1 MLYEALA
8 QATREMNRGTNPANR
23 RAIIVITDNIA
34 ITAGEDVASLQREL
48 AESGTVVYGLIV
60 RSGFAKVF
68 NVLTLGKIKGVDVY
82 AEETGG
88 EVLGAN
94 RSEVDSR
101 LGEMFTRLRTR
112 YTIGYRPPE
121 TNEEGAFRHVK
132 VQLVPAIMKA
142 NKKLVVRCA
151 AGLLLSQE
159 AQNDFVYASA
169 ITSFSSFFRRLP
181 FHFPW
186 TVMTTGVTM

>member
-1 MLYEALA
+1 MLYDALDR
-8 QATREMNRGTNPANR
+8 ATHEINKGTNPANR
-23 RAIIVITDNIA
+23 RAIVVITDNLA
-34 ITAGEDVASLQREL
+34 FSTGEYVQKMQREL

-68 NVLTLGKIKGVDVY
+68 NVLTLGKVKGVD
-82 AEETGG
+82 AFADETGG

-121 TNEEGAFRHVK
+121 TNEEGAYRHIK
-132 VQLVPAIMKA
+132 VQLTPAIMKT
-142 NKKLVVRCA
+142 NQKLVVRA
-151 AGLLLSQE
+151 RRG
-159 AQNDFVYASA
+159 YY
-169 ITSFSSFFRRLP
+169 FRKKPGP
-181 FHFPW
+181 FLFTPRP
-186 TVMTTGVTM
+186 